1 MSLARGPLF
10 VLHGVFATVV
20 VLGLWMHLAQ
30 REIEVE
36 RMRVTAQAEHQETT
50 NLEADIAQQ
59 EAMIDGLRAKD
70 PYVVEMIARD
80 KLHYVGPGEIS
91 PPPLPIVD
99 KNRADRTIS
108 SK

>member
-30 REIEVE
+30 REIDVE
-36 RMRVTAQAEHQETT
+36 RMRATAQQEHTETQQ
-50 NLEADIAQQ
+50 LEAEIAQQ
-59 EAMIDGLRAKD
+59 EAVIQGLRAKD

-80 KLHYVGPGEIS
+80 KLRYVGAGEIS
-91 PPPLPIVD
+91 PPPLPSID
-99 KNRADRTIS
+99 KNRAAIT
-108 SK
+108 K